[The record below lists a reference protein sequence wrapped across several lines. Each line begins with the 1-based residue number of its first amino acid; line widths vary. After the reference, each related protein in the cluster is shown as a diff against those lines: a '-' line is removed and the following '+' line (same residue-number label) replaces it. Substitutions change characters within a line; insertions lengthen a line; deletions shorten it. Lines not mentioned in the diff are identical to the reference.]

1 MSTAAKKAQ
10 GTTRVVVCP
19 NCHSKNRV
27 PSAAEGVPRCG
38 KCKSALPWVVDATE
52 AGFAEVADAA
62 SIPVLVDIWAPWCGP
77 CRQVSPVL
85 ETLATELAGRLKL
98 VKVNADDA
106 PHLSGRFDVKA
117 IPTLILLDQGRVVD
131 RQIGAL
137 PAVALRRWLEAALSQ
152 STGSRG

>member
-1 MSTAAKKAQ
+1 VSTAAKKAQ
-10 GTTRVVVCP
+10 GTTRVVVCS

-27 PSAAEGVPRCG
+27 PSAAEGAPRCG
-38 KCKSALPWVVDATE
+38 NCTSALPWIVDATE
-52 AGFAEVADAA
+52 ADFAEVADAA
-62 SIPVLVDIWAPWCGP
+62 SIPVLVDMWAPWCGP

-106 PHLSGRFDVKA
+106 PHLSSRFDVTA

-137 PAVALRRWLEAALSQ
+137 PAVALRRWLEAALSH
-152 STGSRG
+152 STASGG

>member
-27 PSAAEGVPRCG
+27 PSAAEGVPHCG
-38 KCKSALPWVVDATE
+38 KCKSALPWIVDATE
-52 AGFAEVADAA
+52 ADFAEVADAA

-85 ETLATELAGRLKL
+85 EELATELAGRLKL

-106 PHLSGRFDVKA
+106 PHLSGRFEVKA

>member
-1 MSTAAKKAQ
+1 MSTAVEKAQ
-10 GTTRVVVCP
+10 GTTRVVVCS

-27 PSAAEGVPRCG
+27 PWAAEGVPRCG
-38 KCKSALPWVVDATE
+38 KCKSALPWIVDATE
-52 AGFAEVADAA
+52 ADFAEVADAA

-85 ETLATELAGRLKL
+85 EALATELAGRLKL

-106 PHLSGRFDVKA
+106 PHLSSRFEVKA

>member
-10 GTTRVVVCP
+10 GTTRVVACP

-27 PSAAEGVPRCG
+27 PSVAEGVPRCG
-38 KCKSALPWVVDATE
+38 RCKSALPWVVDATE
-52 AGFAEVADAA
+52 ADFAQVADAA

-85 ETLATELAGRLKL
+85 ERLATERAGRLKL
-98 VKVNADDA
+98 VKVNADEA
-106 PHLSGRFDVKA
+106 PHLSSRFDVKA

>member
-1 MSTAAKKAQ
+1 M
-10 GTTRVVVCP
+10 
-19 NCHSKNRV
+19 
-27 PSAAEGVPRCG
+27 
-38 KCKSALPWVVDATE
+38 
-52 AGFAEVADAA
+52 
-62 SIPVLVDIWAPWCGP
+62 
-77 CRQVSPVL
+77 SPVL
-85 ETLATELAGRLKL
+85 ETLATELAGGLKL

-106 PHLSGRFDVKA
+106 PHLSRRFEVKA

>member
-19 NCHSKNRV
+19 NCRSKNRV
-27 PSAAEGVPRCG
+27 LPAAEGVPHCG

-52 AGFAEVADAA
+52 ADFAEVADAA

-85 ETLATELAGRLKL
+85 AALATELAGRLKL

-106 PHLSGRFDVKA
+106 PHLSCRFEVKA

-137 PAVALRRWLEAALSQ
+137 PAVALRPWLEAALSQ
-152 STGSRG
+152 NTGSRG

>member
-1 MSTAAKKAQ
+1 MITAAKKAQ
-10 GTTRVVVCP
+10 GTRRVVACP

-38 KCKSALPWVVDATE
+38 SCKSALPWVVDATE
-52 AGFAEVADAA
+52 ADFAEVADAA

-85 ETLATELAGRLKL
+85 EALATELAGRLKL

-106 PHLSGRFDVKA
+106 PHLSRRFEVKA

-137 PAVALRRWLEAALSQ
+137 PAVALRQWLEAALSQ